1 MRQKP
6 RTGKSASPIEAKRK
20 ALKQKSQE
28 LRIREKELQDLIKEA
43 PRLQEEEKKRRQGE
57 LASLSGRGISRL
69 DPPSMIERR
78 YNFHT
83 TSHAP
88 RRVLKAEKRQ
98 ARLQFFVLFL
108 TFLLAMAWIYFKV
121 IR

>member
-1 MRQKP
+1 M
-6 RTGKSASPIEAKRK
+6 
-20 ALKQKSQE
+20 
-28 LRIREKELQDLIKEA
+28 IKEA